1 MRHSPEYGVTFLHL
15 LSEDVYLNDIKNVFT
30 PLLIF
35 LALLIVFLLL
45 IAIGGASYFYQPVSI
60 LNHAMRQVAARNLSF
75 RIKEQRQDEYGLRDS
90 IPLSQK
96 WNH

>member
-1 MRHSPEYGVTFLHL
+1 M
-15 LSEDVYLNDIKNVFT
+15 FT

-75 RIKEQRQDEYGLRDS
+75 RIKEQRQDEYGLIYKGFNS
-90 IPLSQK
+90 TVSEVESLIAHLTNEQLLNK
-96 WNH
+96 